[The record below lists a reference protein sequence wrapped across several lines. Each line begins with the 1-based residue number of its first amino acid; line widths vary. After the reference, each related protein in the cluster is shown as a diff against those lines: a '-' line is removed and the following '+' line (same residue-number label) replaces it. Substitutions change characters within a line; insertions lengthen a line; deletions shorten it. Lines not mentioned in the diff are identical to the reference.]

1 MRTDENPRQIIYY
14 QLPRSNLPAN
24 LTRTYALRPAVML
37 SIWIVTIFGINA
49 SGNVAGIAGRIL
61 NIM

>member
-1 MRTDENPRQIIYY
+1 
-14 QLPRSNLPAN
+14 
-24 LTRTYALRPAVML
+24 ML
-37 SIWIVTIFGINA
+37 IIWIVTIFGINA